1 MSGHNKWANIKQ
13 RKSAQDAK
21 RSNLF
26 SKLSREIILAARKGG
41 GNPETNA
48 ALRAVIEKARSYNM
62 PKDNIERSIKRG
74 TGEIEGAAFEELSY
88 EGYGPGGVAI
98 VVDVTTDN
106 KNRTLSEIR
115 KIFSRL
121 GGNLG
126 ESGCVG
132 WMFEK
137 KGYIALDASKYS
149 EDQILELALDLG
161 ADDVKVED
169 DVIEVYTS
177 VENYLKV
184 LDGLKAKGIEIKNS
198 EIARFPQN
206 TIKVDR
212 DKALTLL
219 KLIDEL
225 ENHDDVQAVAS
236 NAEIDD
242 SVYEEFANS
251 QQ

>member
-21 RSNLF
+21 RSNMF
-26 SKLSREIILAARKGG
+26 SKISREIILAARKGG

-48 ALRAVIEKARSYNM
+48 TLRAIIEKARSYNM

-74 TGEIEGAAFEELSY
+74 TGEIEGATFEELTY
-88 EGYGPGGVAI
+88 EGYGPGGVALI
-98 VVDVTTDN
+98 LDVTTDN
-106 KNRTLSEIR
+106 KNRTVSEIR
-115 KIFSRL
+115 KIFSKL

-126 ESGCVG
+126 EAGCVG

-137 KGYIALDASKYS
+137 KGYISVDAKKYS
-149 EDQILELALDLG
+149 EDQIMEIALELG
-161 ADDVKVED
+161 AED
-169 DVIEVYTS
+169 IKNDGEAIEIYTS
-177 VENYLKV
+177 VDDFLKV
-184 LDGLKAKGIEIKNS
+184 LDGLKAKGIEIQNS
-198 EIARFPQN
+198 EIARFAQN
-206 TIKVDR
+206 TIKLEK
-212 DKALTLL
+212 DKAMTLL

-225 ENHDDVQAVAS
+225 EAHDDVQSVAS

-251 QQ
+251 

>member
-26 SKLSREIILAARKGG
+26 SKISREIILAAKKGG

-48 ALRAVIEKARSYNM
+48 ALRTIIEKARSYNM

-74 TGEIEGAAFEELSY
+74 TGEIEGAAFEELTY
-88 EGYGPGGVAI
+88 EGYGPGGVAMI
-98 VVDVTTDN
+98 VDVTTDN
-106 KNRTLSEIR
+106 RNRTLSEIR

-137 KGYIALDASKYS
+137 KGYISVDATKYT
-149 EDQILELALDLG
+149 EDQMMELAIELG
-161 ADDVKVED
+161 ADDVKKEG
-169 DVIEVYTS
+169 DVIEIYTS
-177 VENYLKV
+177 VENFLGV
-184 LDGLKAKGIEIKNS
+184 LDGLKSKGIEIKNS
-198 EIARFPQN
+198 EIARFAQN
-206 TIKVDR
+206 TVSIDK

-225 ENHDDVQAVAS
+225 ENHDDVQSVAT
-236 NAEIDD
+236 NADIED

-251 QQ
+251 

>member
-26 SKLSREIILAARKGG
+26 SKISREIILAARKGG

-74 TGEIEGAAFEELSY
+74 TGEIEGATFEELAY
-88 EGYGPGGVAI
+88 EGYGPGGVAMI
-98 VVDVTTDN
+98 VDVTTDN
-106 KNRTLSEIR
+106 RNRTLSEIR

-132 WMFEK
+132 WMFDK
-137 KGYIALDASKYS
+137 KGYISVDAGKYS
-149 EDQILELALDLG
+149 EDQMMELAIELG
-161 ADDVKVED
+161 ADDVKKEG
-169 DVIEVYTS
+169 DVIEIYTS
-177 VENYLKV
+177 VENFLSV
-184 LDGLKAKGIEIKNS
+184 LDGLKNKGIEIKNS

-206 TIKVDR
+206 TVSIDK

-225 ENHDDVQAVAS
+225 ENHDDVQSVAT
-236 NAEIDD
+236 NADIDD

-251 QQ
+251 